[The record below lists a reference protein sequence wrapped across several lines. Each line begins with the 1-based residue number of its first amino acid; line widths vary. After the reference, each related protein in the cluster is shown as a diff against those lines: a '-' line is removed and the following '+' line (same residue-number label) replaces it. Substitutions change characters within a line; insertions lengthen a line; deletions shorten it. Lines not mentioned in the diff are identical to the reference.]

1 MNNQLVKNGTADS
14 KAFCQEIKKSSASED
29 TMYVFLQLSDSK
41 YLFDREAKPGAEET
55 W

>member
-1 MNNQLVKNGTADS
+1 MNSQLVKNGTADS
-14 KAFCQEIKKSSASED
+14 KAFCQEIKKSLPSKHDLGS
-29 TMYVFLQLSDSK
+29 LRLSDSK